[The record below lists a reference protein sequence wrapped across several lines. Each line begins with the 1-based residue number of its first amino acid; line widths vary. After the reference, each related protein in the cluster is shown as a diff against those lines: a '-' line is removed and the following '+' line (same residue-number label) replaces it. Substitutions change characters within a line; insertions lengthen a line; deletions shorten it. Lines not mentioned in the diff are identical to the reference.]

1 MIAALPAYILGSVQI
16 FIEDL
21 WARLATLNSFI
32 EGYFG
37 LPGKLAFWILATTA
51 ILLLVGKATK
61 ITFNIIRYVLL
72 PSAALSVV
80 LVMFMPCWSP
90 MKTFPMF
97 VAATTVMMLFRKD
110 S

>member
-1 MIAALPAYILGSVQI
+1 MMTGLPAYILGSVQI

-21 WARLATLNSFI
+21 WSRLASFNSFI

-37 LPGKLAFWILATTA
+37 PPGKWAFWILASTMV
-51 ILLLVGKATK
+51 LLLVGKATK
-61 ITFNIIRYVLL
+61 LTFNIMRYVLL

-80 LVMFMPCWSP
+80 LVMFMPCWPP

-97 VAATTVMMLFRKD
+97 VATTTVLMLFRKD

>member
-1 MIAALPAYILGSVQI
+1 MITGLPAYILGSVQV

-21 WARLATLNSFI
+21 WARMATFNGYI

-37 LPGKLAFWILATTA
+37 APGKWAFWILAATT

-61 ITFNIIRYVLL
+61 LTFNIMRYVLL
-72 PSAALSVV
+72 PSAGLSVV
-80 LVMFMPCWSP
+80 LVMFMPCWQP

>member
-1 MIAALPAYILGSVQI
+1 MIWGLPAYILGSVQI

-37 LPGKLAFWILATTA
+37 PPGKWAFWILATTT
-51 ILLLVGKATK
+51 ILMLVGKAAK
-61 ITFNIIRYVLL
+61 LTFNIMRYVLL

-80 LVMFMPCWSP
+80 LVMFMPCWPP

-97 VAATTVMMLFRKD
+97 VAATSVMMLFRND